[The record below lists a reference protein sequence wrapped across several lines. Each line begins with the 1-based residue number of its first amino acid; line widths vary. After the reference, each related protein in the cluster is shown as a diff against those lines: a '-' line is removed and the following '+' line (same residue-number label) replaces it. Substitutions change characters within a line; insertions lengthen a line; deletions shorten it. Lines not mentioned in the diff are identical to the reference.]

1 LKTNISYKIDALFNN
16 TLSLKKIQELI
27 NIKMIGDIN
36 YQLNQKNEHQQ
47 GKSKSSISIIFYK
60 KYQASLQ
67 LSIQ

>member
-1 LKTNISYKIDALFNN
+1 
-16 TLSLKKIQELI
+16 
-27 NIKMIGDIN
+27 MIGDIN

-47 GKSKSSISIIFYK
+47 GKFKSSISIIFYK